1 MSWARAAYR
10 SRQFLGAV
18 RARVGEEER
27 AEVSARLTPRE
38 QALFFSMEVSD
49 QRHALD
55 VLRVV
60 KANGQADASLLAAA
74 LLHDVGKGRTTVW
87 QRVAFVLLNAVSP
100 RLLRR
105 LASVDGAPAGG
116 GSAFGGGWR
125 GALAR
130 SLDHAERGAALAEA
144 AGSTA
149 ETVRLIR
156 LHRSLAGEDV
166 ALALL
171 QAADEVGDG
180 ADRRSPL

>member
-18 RARVGEEER
+18 RARVGEDER
-27 AEVSARLTPRE
+27 AEVAARLTPQE
-38 QALFFSMEVSD
+38 QSLFFSMDLSD

-55 VLRVV
+55 VFRML
-60 KANGQADASLLAAA
+60 KANGQRDASLLAAA
-74 LLHDVGKGRTTVW
+74 LLHDVGKGRITVW

-100 RLLRR
+100 RLLCR
-105 LASVDGAPAGG
+105 LASGH
-116 GSAFGGGWR
+116 GSGWR

-144 AGSTA
+144 AGSTL

-156 LHRSLAGEDV
+156 LHRAPAGDDA
-166 ALALL
+166 ALGML
-171 QAADEVGDG
+171 QAADEG
-180 ADRRSPL
+180 S